1 LLSGAISRQIY
12 IEKLAGYYM
21 KFLILFIT
29 LALQHYL
36 GINRSTTKS
45 RSFSQWF
52 DLFQRRS
59 WFQKLGRTGRYYF
72 IVFIPSIIIGGC
84 FVMIE
89 DKLLGLPA
97 IVLEVAL
104 LLYVLSHADFER
116 HVTQYRDDL
125 ANGNIKGAYRCAEQ
139 YLAIPE
145 IELSDELSKMHDQV
159 CHTILH
165 RWFEFFF
172 LMIFWFLALG
182 VPGVLLAWFSLQ
194 YSQLV
199 HCEEKAWRPMHW
211 LSWIPARLLGLT
223 FALAGNFVQ
232 AVAVWKQTLWKWR
245 TPADV
250 VLYKVALASLSGK
263 NDKASCMDTM
273 TNAETDTQV
282 ACDQMQELQM
292 LHRRSA
298 IVWLAVI
305 ALITI
310 VGGTL
315 Y

>member
-1 LLSGAISRQIY
+1 
-12 IEKLAGYYM
+12 M
-21 KFLILFIT
+21 KFLVIFFT
-29 LALQHYL
+29 LMLQRYRA
-36 GINRSTTKS
+36 INRSTTMS
-45 RSFSQWF
+45 RTFTRWF
-52 DLFQRRS
+52 QLFQGYS
-59 WFQKLGRTGRYYF
+59 WFQKLGRTGRY
-72 IVFIPSIIIGGC
+72 ILVVFLPSIVIGGT
-84 FVMIE
+84 FIFIE
-89 DKLLGLPA
+89 DQLWGLPA
-97 IVLEVAL
+97 IVLEIAL

-116 HVTQYRDDL
+116 HVEQYRHDL
-125 ANGNIKGAYRCAEQ
+125 ANGDIQGAYRCADQ

-145 IELSDELSKMHDQV
+145 IELSDELAKMHDQV

-172 LMIFWFLALG
+172 LMVFWFLVFG
-182 VPGVLLAWFSLQ
+182 VPGVLIAWFSLQ

-232 AVAVWKQTLWKWR
+232 AVTIWQQTLWKWR

-250 VLYKVALASLSGK
+250 VLYKVALASLSGDGNEK
-263 NDKASCMDTM
+263 CMEAM
-273 TNAETDTQV
+273 TNAEADTKM
-282 ACDQMQELQM
+282 ACDQMMELQM

-298 IVWLAVI
+298 SVWLVII
-305 ALITI
+305 ALIAI

>member
-1 LLSGAISRQIY
+1 
-12 IEKLAGYYM
+12 M

-29 LALQHYL
+29 LALQHYR
-36 GINRSTTKS
+36 GINRSTTTS
-45 RSFSQWF
+45 RSFSKWF
-52 DLFQRRS
+52 YLFQGRS
-59 WFQKLGRTGRYYF
+59 WLQKMGRTGRYIF
-72 IVFIPSIIIGGC
+72 IVFIPSIFIGGC
-84 FVMIE
+84 FMIIE
-89 DKLLGLPA
+89 DQLLGLPA
-97 IVLEVAL
+97 IILEVAL

-116 HVTQYRDDL
+116 HVTQYRKDI
-125 ANGNIKGAYRCAEQ
+125 ANGDIQGAYRCAEQ

-145 IELSDELSKMHDQV
+145 IELSEELATMHDQV

-172 LMIFWFLALG
+172 LMIFWFLVLG

-232 AVAVWKQTLWKWR
+232 AVAVWKQTLWKGHA
-245 TPADV
+245 PADV
-250 VLYKVALASLSGK
+250 VLYNVALASLSGK
-263 NDKASCMDTM
+263 NDKESCMETI
-273 TNAETDTQV
+273 TNAEADTKV
-282 ACDQMQELQM
+282 ACDQMLELQM

-298 IVWLAVI
+298 IVWLVII

-315 Y
+315 F